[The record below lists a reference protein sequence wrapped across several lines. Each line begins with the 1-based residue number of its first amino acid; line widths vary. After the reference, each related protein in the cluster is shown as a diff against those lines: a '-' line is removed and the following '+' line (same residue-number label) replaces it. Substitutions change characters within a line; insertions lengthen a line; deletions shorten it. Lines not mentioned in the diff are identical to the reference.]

1 MKDIIIDLQKYGEW
15 KVQPSIEIDLIS
27 SKDADEERVRHSKRS
42 NTEFNTFDNINNI
55 VDAIFKTLFSRYY
68 YVLETSFRGSDFTF
82 DSV

>member
-15 KVQPSIEIDLIS
+15 NVQSTIEINLIS
-27 SKDADEERVRHSKRS
+27 SKDADEGRVRHSKRN

-55 VDAIFKTLFSRYY
+55 VDAIFKTIFSRYY
-68 YVLETSFRGSDFTF
+68 YVLETSFRGSDITF